1 MAEEYVISV
10 VLEGNAASM
19 TGAQDKVTKG
29 NENMTNSTMKANV
42 AFLANIAVFQASV
55 AALNQ
60 VSGGLNK
67 TAGALD
73 KLGAKDAA
81 KSVRMVAT
89 AFEIVAGPLEVVLA
103 GLTFYVILSS
113 QAAGSALGFSLANF
127 TLAGSLWAVF
137 GGLAA
142 VALAAGPFLIVA
154 GIVIMLAKHFDV
166 LGKAIWLVT
175 NPMEVLNKQLQFT
188 ADVLTFIIDTAERA
202 ADFVNAP
209 DGGLLGNLSAR
220 MFKGGA

>member
-1 MAEEYVISV
+1 LAEEYVISV

-29 NENMTNSTMKANV
+29 NEKMTGSTMKANV

-103 GLTFYVILSS
+103 GLTFYVILTS

-175 NPMEVLNKQLQFT
+175 NPMEVLNRQLQFT
-188 ADVLTFIIDTAERA
+188 ADLLTGIIDLGEKAVSFGSDLTG
-202 ADFVNAP
+202 
-209 DGGLLGNLSAR
+209 GGLGRFVTASI
-220 MFKGGA
+220 KGGA